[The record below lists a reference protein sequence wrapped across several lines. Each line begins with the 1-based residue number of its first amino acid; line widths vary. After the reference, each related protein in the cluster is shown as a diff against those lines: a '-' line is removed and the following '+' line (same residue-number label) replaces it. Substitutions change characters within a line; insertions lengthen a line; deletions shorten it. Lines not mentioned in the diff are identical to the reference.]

1 MGGVSSQVIWKQRCD
16 SATELALGRALAL
29 VHCEIRELPSQQRD
43 PRTASIGGVRDHQC
57 SYLAPAATEWSSV
70 LLHLDA
76 LIGDG
81 LAGELSRLTSAP
93 SIAFSEY
100 DQTTWGYTLF
110 ADGLAVDRFW
120 SVPEIVEED
129 AAAVR
134 GAPATLSRVFGVPES
149 DIAPYLQHL
158 SPDLPETSKV
168 FPDDEFELSD
178 HWVRVDF
185 MRRLG
190 LLYPDPGKTTGGRY
204 LQIIEPH
211 TSGTMLQKTAPPPRK
226 PRWKFW

>member
-1 MGGVSSQVIWKQRCD
+1 VQC
-16 SATELALGRALAL
+16 EL
-29 VHCEIRELPSQQRD
+29 RELPSQQRD
-43 PRTASIGGVRDHQC
+43 ARTASIGSVRDYQC
-57 SYLAPAATEWSSV
+57 SYLAPAAAEWSSV
-70 LLHLDA
+70 LLHHDA
-76 LIGDG
+76 LIGDQ

-110 ADGLAVDRFW
+110 VDGEALDSFW
-120 SVPEIVEED
+120 SIPEIVEED

-134 GAPATLSRVFGVPES
+134 GTPAALSRVFGVPES
-149 DIAPYLQHL
+149 DVAPYLQHL
-158 SPDLPETSKV
+158 SPDLSETSKV

-190 LLYPDPGKTTGGRY
+190 ILYPDPGKTAGGRY

-211 TSGTMLQKTAPPPRK
+211 ASGTTPQEKTVSPPK
-226 PRWKFW
+226 KARWKFW